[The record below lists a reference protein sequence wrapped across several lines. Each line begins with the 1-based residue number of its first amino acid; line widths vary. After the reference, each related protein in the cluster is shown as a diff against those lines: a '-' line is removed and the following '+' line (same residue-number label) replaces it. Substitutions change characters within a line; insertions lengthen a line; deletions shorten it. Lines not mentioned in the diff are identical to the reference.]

1 MSTYDNQ
8 IPLRKGT
15 EHQIQYSL
23 INLKVYNVI
32 CLGFTL
38 LNCVKI
44 LFLFLQVFEKMGGQ
58 GYSDTLEAILYLRDE
73 IGPMGLLTTP
83 TFTRSLALL
92 SLGSNGTSLVEDWLN
107 LYLRNSLGNNFRDCQ
122 RSRYSDLVYVLWTMA
137 NLLPS
142 RPVVPGERR
151 WSSSFEDIFECVH
164 SHSKEI
170 LSSTEVRK
178 HNWV

>member
-1 MSTYDNQ
+1 
-8 IPLRKGT
+8 
-15 EHQIQYSL
+15 
-23 INLKVYNVI
+23 
-32 CLGFTL
+32 
-38 LNCVKI
+38 
-44 LFLFLQVFEKMGGQ
+44 MGGQ

-178 HNWV
+178 HNWALDFLKAMIWRHISLPFHSWIDGEEGKCLLKGLKIQMRPHKGFWPIGYKYDWPP

>member
-1 MSTYDNQ
+1 
-8 IPLRKGT
+8 
-15 EHQIQYSL
+15 
-23 INLKVYNVI
+23 
-32 CLGFTL
+32 
-38 LNCVKI
+38 
-44 LFLFLQVFEKMGGQ
+44 MGGQ
-58 GYSDTLEAILYLRDE
+58 GYSDTLEAIIYLRDE

-142 RPVVPGERR
+142 RPVVPGEQR

-178 HNWV
+178 HNWACDFLKAMI

>member
-1 MSTYDNQ
+1 
-8 IPLRKGT
+8 
-15 EHQIQYSL
+15 
-23 INLKVYNVI
+23 
-32 CLGFTL
+32 
-38 LNCVKI
+38 
-44 LFLFLQVFEKMGGQ
+44 MGGQ

-142 RPVVPGERR
+142 RPVVPGKDYYIDGQNTQP
-151 WSSSFEDIFECVH
+151 FF
-164 SHSKEI
+164 
-170 LSSTEVRK
+170 
-178 HNWV
+178 